1 MRSNGALDWND
12 TIGEPKTT
20 PPPVDDTAILEVTTR
35 EMLIGEIVAR
45 ITNASVSMLEKINV
59 FTRDL
64 IEEGGDTV

>member
-1 MRSNGALDWND
+1 MRSNGALEWND
-12 TIGEPKTT
+12 FIGERPT
-20 PPPVDDTAILEVTTR
+20 PPPVDDTAIWEVTTR

-64 IEEGGDTV
+64 IEEGGDAV